1 MSPAQLAS
9 LVLLIPLISAAVIA
23 LFLRRQGALASYLSV
38 AAAAG
43 IAVASAMLIFGG
55 QRNFPA
61 SVEWLRFGGFAVS
74 FGFKFDDLAA
84 LMLFV
89 VSFVGFFI
97 HVFSLGYMRD
107 DAAKARFFGG
117 LSVFMFSMCG
127 IVLADN
133 LFMIFV
139 FWELVGFSSY
149 LLIGHWYERQS
160 AADAA
165 KKAYI
170 VNRVG
175 DFGFLLGIVMC
186 YWLNHTV
193 NLTELAARAPA
204 GGLVFSRAIPL
215 LLFCGAVGKSAQMPL
230 HVWLPDAME
239 GPTPVSALIHAATM
253 VAAGIY
259 MLCRIQVLMVP
270 QALTVIMWVGTI
282 TALYAAVCAI
292 VQSDIKKVLAYSTLS
307 QLGYMVAA
315 FGLGAVLSRSPDG
328 YTGFVSGT
336 LYDGPA
342 FLISAGAAAA
352 MFHLT
357 THAFFKALLFLG
369 SGSIIH
375 ACHHEQDIFKMGGL
389 AKRMPW
395 TFLTFTVG
403 VFAIIGLP
411 FFAGFFSKDA
421 ILFLARQ
428 NNIVVFW
435 VLVFTAVL
443 TAVYMTR
450 LWRITFFG
458 EARSE
463 SAAHAHESGATMVIP
478 LVVLAVG
485 AALSGYGFFYDH
497 LLGGAFKGVL
507 SLVPEPE
514 GPAHWMMI
522 AVGTGAMFVGA
533 SFALGYYRP
542 AAVDRL
548 QAAVPVV
555 FGALV
560 AIKESFDRLYGYYV
574 AKVQQRLAVL
584 LDVIDQVLIAGWIVR
599 GGTTVVGYLGMGARL
614 LYSGKLYA
622 YAFWILI
629 GVVILWGFAAGGF

>member
-1 MSPAQLAS
+1 MSPAQLAY
-9 LVLLIPLISAAVIA
+9 LVLLIPLASAAVIA
-23 LFLRRQGALASYLSV
+23 LFLRRSGALASWISV

-43 IAVASAMLIFGG
+43 ILVVSSLLIFGG
-55 QRNFPA
+55 YRGFSA
-61 SVEWLRFGGFAVS
+61 SVEWLRIGSFTVS
-74 FGFKFDDLAA
+74 LGVKFDDLAA

-107 DAAKARFFGG
+107 DSAKARFFGG

-133 LFMIFV
+133 LFMLFI

-160 AADAA
+160 ASDAA
-165 KKAYI
+165 KKAFI

-186 YWLNHTV
+186 YWLNGTV
-193 NLTELAARAPA
+193 NLGELAAKGSA
-204 GGLVFSRAIPL
+204 GSLIFSRAIPL

-292 VQSDIKKVLAYSTLS
+292 VQTDIKKVLAYSTLS

-315 FGLGAVLSRSPDG
+315 FGLGSSAVVVDKGDFEHMALAVIP
-328 YTGFVSGT
+328 V
-336 LYDGPA
+336 
-342 FLISAGAAAA
+342 GAAAA

-375 ACHHEQDIFKMGGL
+375 ACHHEQDIFRMGGL
-389 AKRMPW
+389 AKKMPW

-403 VFAIIGLP
+403 VFAIIGMP
-411 FFAGFFSKDA
+411 FFAGFYSKDA
-421 ILFLARQ
+421 ILYLAHEG
-428 NNIVVFW
+428 NSAVFW

-443 TAVYMTR
+443 TAIYMTR
-450 LWRITFFG
+450 LWRVTFFG

-463 SAAHAHESGATMVIP
+463 SAAHAHESGAVMVVP

-485 AALSGYGFFYDH
+485 AALSGYGFSHATLF
-497 LLGGAFKGVL
+497 GGAFKGVL
-507 SLVPEPE
+507 SLVPEPT
-514 GPAHWMMI
+514 GAAYLAMI
-522 AVGTGAMFVGA
+522 IVGAGAMFVGA

-548 QAAVPVV
+548 QASVPVV
-555 FGALV
+555 FGGLTV
-560 AIKESFDRLYGYYV
+560 FKESFDRLYDYYV
-574 AKVQQRLAVL
+574 AKVQQRFAMLLNVL
-584 LDVIDQVLIAGWIVR
+584 DQILIAGWVIR
-599 GGTTVVGYLGMGARL
+599 GGAGLVGYLGMGARL
-614 LYSGKLYA
+614 LYGGKVHVYVYWFL
-622 YAFWILI
+622 L
-629 GVVILWGFAAGGF
+629 GLVVLWGFASGVF